1 MKPSFLTTT
10 EFLLS
15 PTRFSAVQQVRGE
28 LLAQARGSV
37 AGEIPGRNV
46 FPPPIA
52 LGLQMWNN
60 DENQFYLEII
70 MSVLVYVAGPL
81 FSQAEREFLE
91 KMVDRLALAAHLDP
105 SKHFFLPH
113 RDGGELGKGPTRTKI
128 FNLDIN
134 TLKRA
139 EIVVALL
146 DGQDVDSGT
155 CIELGVAYASG
166 KKIFGIITDF
176 RSYCTN
182 DHEPQRPN
190 LMVWGV
196 CEEGNTL
203 FHTLSELSESF
214 ASYVKGNIRLVTR

>member
-1 MKPSFLTTT
+1 
-10 EFLLS
+10 
-15 PTRFSAVQQVRGE
+15 
-28 LLAQARGSV
+28 
-37 AGEIPGRNV
+37 
-46 FPPPIA
+46 
-52 LGLQMWNN
+52 
-60 DENQFYLEII
+60 
-70 MSVLVYVAGPL
+70 MSYLVYVAGPL

-91 KMVDRLALAAHLDP
+91 KMVDSLAQAAHLDP
-105 SKHFFLPH
+105 VNHFFLPH
-113 RDGGELGKGPTRTKI
+113 RDGGELGKGPTRTQI

-134 TLKRA
+134 TLKQA

-155 CIELGVAYASG
+155 CIELGYAHALR

-203 FHTLSELSESF
+203 FHDLPELSKSF
-214 ASYVKGNIRLVTR
+214 ASYVQTIIPLATK